1 MRKGIGALVLASALG
16 APAHAVSWIVDAAV
30 DDPAQIEFFDRMDR
44 LFAEGG
50 SAT

>member
-1 MRKGIGALVLASALG
+1 MRKGIGALVWASALG
-16 APAHAVSWIVDAAV
+16 APAHAVSRIVDAAV